1 MNRIA
6 LLFSLLLGLV
16 ACCPAQPPDLSGA
29 WTPVELHWAPSED
42 FGIAARTKVL
52 YFVADGSFGIIN
64 GTISQEGQET
74 LEVTADWQTVLTGH
88 WKRTDQR
95 MVVAYTLSWAWVMP
109 TGPKKEHQEV
119 LSITKKG
126 TLLYAGVEY
135 RREPRLDTSALKDI
149 TSCVPAFAG
158 GQNRQGELAQPD
170 PPRAR

>member
-6 LLFSLLLGLV
+6 LLLSLLLGLV
-16 ACCPAQPPDLSGA
+16 ACCPAQTNGLSGA
-29 WTPVELHWAPSED
+29 WTPVELHWVPSED
-42 FGIAARTKVL
+42 FGTAAQTKVL

-64 GTISQEGQET
+64 GTISQEGQEK

-95 MVVAYTLSWAWVMP
+95 VVVTYTLSWAWVMP
-109 TGPKKEHQEV
+109 TGPKKEYQEV

-135 RREPRLDTSALKDI
+135 RREPRLDRSALHDI
-149 TSCVPAFAG
+149 NNFVPEFSG
-158 GQNRQGELAQPD
+158 GQKKEKR
-170 PPRAR
+170 